1 MRSSTIAAL
10 LVLLLAACSISDEQ
24 EVAFGR
30 ENAQR
35 INEAMPLVT
44 DPRATAYLSELGR
57 SIASRTSRSD
67 LVWHFALVNSDEV
80 NAFALPGG
88 YIYVNRGLV
97 ERAERLEQLAGVL
110 GHEIG
115 HVVERHSVEQMKK
128 TTGANVVVTLICAV
142 TSLCESG
149 ISQVAIN
156 VAGTAILARYS
167 RADEIEADSQAVVN
181 VVNAG
186 IHPSGV
192 PEFFQALLLERSR
205 NPSSFDTFFA
215 SHPVEESRVNY
226 TERLIASYDPDRL
239 EALVSDDPGYQQ
251 FRAVLQA
258 LPPAPPPRQLPS
270 P

>member
-1 MRSSTIAAL
+1 MRSVSLAGL
-10 LVLLLAACSISDEQ
+10 LICMLAACTISDEQ

-30 ENAQR
+30 ENAEK
-35 INEAMPLVT
+35 INEAIPLVT
-44 DPRATAYLSELGR
+44 DSRATSYLSQLGE
-57 SIASRTSRSD
+57 SIASRTSRSG
-67 LVWHFALVNSDEV
+67 LAWHFAIVNSDEV

-88 YIYVNRGLV
+88 YIYVNRGLI
-97 ERAERLEQLAGVL
+97 ERAERLEHLAGVL

-128 TTGANVVVTLICAV
+128 TTGASVVVTVICVV

-149 ISQVAIN
+149 LSQVAIN
-156 VAGTAILARYS
+156 VAGSAILARYS

-192 PEFFQALLLERSR
+192 PEFFQTLLRERSR
-205 NPSSFDTFFA
+205 NPSMFDTFFA
-215 SHPVEESRVNY
+215 SHPVEESRVQY
-226 TERLIASYDPDRL
+226 TERLIATFDADRL
-239 EALVSDDPGYQQ
+239 NDLASDDARYQE

-258 LPPAPPPRQLPS
+258 LPPAPPPRQLPA

>member
-1 MRSSTIAAL
+1 MRSVSLAGFL
-10 LVLLLAACSISDEQ
+10 VVLLTACSISDEQ

-30 ENAQR
+30 ENAEK
-35 INEAMPLVT
+35 INAAIPLVS

-57 SIASRTSRSD
+57 TIAARTSRSD
-67 LVWHFALVNSDEV
+67 LQWQFAIVNSDEV

-88 YIYVNRGLV
+88 FIYVNRGLID
-97 ERAERLEQLAGVL
+97 RAERLEQLAGVL

-128 TTGANVVVTLICAV
+128 TTGANVVVTLICVV

-186 IHPSGV
+186 IHPSGI
-192 PEFFQALLLERSR
+192 PEFFETLLRERSR
-205 NPSSFDTFFA
+205 NPSIFESFLA
-215 SHPVEESRVNY
+215 SHPVEESRVEY
-226 TERLIASYDPDRL
+226 TQRLIASYERERL
-239 EALVSDDPGYQQ
+239 GDLVSDDPRYQE
-251 FRAVLQA
+251 FRAVLES
-258 LPPAPPPRQLPS
+258 LPPPPPPRRLPS

>member
-1 MRSSTIAAL
+1 MRSVARAGFLI
-10 LVLLLAACSISDEQ
+10 VLLSACSISDEQ

-30 ENAQR
+30 ENAEK
-35 INEAMPLVT
+35 INEALPLVR
-44 DPRATAYLSELGR
+44 DPRAIAYLSELGR
-57 SIASRTSRSD
+57 AIASRTSRSD
-67 LVWHFALVNSDEV
+67 LEWHFAIVNSDEV

-128 TTGANVVVTLICAV
+128 TTGANVVVTVICVV

-149 ISQVAIN
+149 LSQVAIN

-186 IHPSGV
+186 IHPSGI
-192 PEFFQALLLERSR
+192 PEFFETLLRERSR
-205 NPSSFDTFFA
+205 NPSMFDTFLA
-215 SHPVEESRVNY
+215 SHPVEETRVDY
-226 TERLIASYDPDRL
+226 TRRLIAAYDPDRL
-239 EALVSDDPGYQQ
+239 DDLTSDDPRYRE

-258 LPPAPPPRQLPS
+258 LPPAPPPRQLPN

>member
-1 MRSSTIAAL
+1 MRSASLAGLL
-10 LVLLLAACSISDEQ
+10 LVVLTACSISDEQ

-30 ENAQR
+30 ENAQK
-35 INEAMPLVT
+35 INEAIPLVT
-44 DPRATAYLSELGR
+44 DPRATAYLSDLGR

-67 LVWHFALVNSDEV
+67 LEWHFAIVNSDEV

-97 ERAERLEQLAGVL
+97 ERAQRLEQLAGVL

-128 TTGANVVVTLICAV
+128 TTVANVVVTLICSV

-156 VAGTAILARYS
+156 VAGSAILARYS

-186 IHPSGV
+186 IHPSGI
-192 PEFFQALLLERSR
+192 PEFFEALLLERGR
-205 NPSSFDTFFA
+205 NPSLFDTFFA
-215 SHPVEESRVNY
+215 SHPVEETRVSY
-226 TERLIASYDPDRL
+226 TERLIASYDRDRL
-239 EALVSDDPGYQQ
+239 NALVSDDPGYQQ
-251 FRAVLQA
+251 FRALLEA
-258 LPPAPPPRQLPS
+258 LPPAPPPRQLPT

>member
-1 MRSSTIAAL
+1 MRFTALTVLLVAAL
-10 LVLLLAACSISDEQ
+10 AGCSISDEQ

-30 ENAQR
+30 ENAEK
-35 INEAMPLVT
+35 INEALPLVT

-57 SIASRTSRSD
+57 AIASRTSRSD
-67 LVWHFALVNSDEV
+67 LQWHFAIVNSDEV

-88 YIYVNRGLV
+88 YIYVNRGLID
-97 ERAERLEQLAGVL
+97 RAERLEQLAGVV

-149 ISQVAIN
+149 LSQVAIN

-186 IHPSGV
+186 IHPSGI
-192 PEFFQALLLERSR
+192 PEFFEALLLERSR
-205 NPSSFDTFFA
+205 NPTIFDTFLA
-215 SHPVEESRVNY
+215 SHPVEESRVDY
-226 TERLIASYDPDRL
+226 TQRLIAAFDPDRL
-239 EALVSDDPGYQQ
+239 NDLVSDDPRYQE
-251 FRAVLQA
+251 FRAVLNS

>member
-1 MRSSTIAAL
+1 MRPVAL
-10 LVLLLAACSISDEQ
+10 AGCVFVLLTACSISDEQ

-30 ENAQR
+30 ENAQK
-35 INEAMPLVT
+35 INEALPLVT
-44 DPRATAYLSELGR
+44 DPQANAYLTELGR
-57 SIASRTSRSD
+57 AIASRTSRSG
-67 LVWHFALVNSDEV
+67 LEWHFAIVNSDDV

-97 ERAERLEQLAGVL
+97 DRADRLEHLAGVL

-128 TTGANVVVTLICAV
+128 TTGANVVVTLICVV

-149 ISQVAIN
+149 LSQVAIN

-167 RADEIEADSQAVVN
+167 RADEIEADSQAVAN

-192 PEFFQALLLERSR
+192 PEFFQTLMRERSR
-205 NPSSFDTFFA
+205 NPSMFENFLA
-215 SHPVEESRVNY
+215 SHPVEESRVDY
-226 TERLIASYDPDRL
+226 TQRLIASYDQERL
-239 EALVSDDPGYQQ
+239 SQLVSDDPPYQD
-251 FRAVLQA
+251 FRALLRA

>member
-1 MRSSTIAAL
+1 MRSVAVAGF
-10 LVLLLAACSISDEQ
+10 LVTLLAACSISDEQ

-30 ENAQR
+30 ENAQK
-35 INEAMPLVT
+35 INEALPLVT
-44 DPRATAYLSELGR
+44 DPRATAYLTELGR
-57 SIASRTSRSD
+57 AIASRTSRAD
-67 LVWHFALVNSDEV
+67 LEWHFAIVNSDEV

-97 ERAERLEQLAGVL
+97 ERADRLEHPAGVL
-110 GHEIG
+110 GQEIG
-115 HVVERHSVEQMKK
+115 HVVERHAVEQMKK

-149 ISQVAIN
+149 LSQVAIN

-167 RADEIEADSQAVVN
+167 RADEIEADSQAVVM

-192 PEFFQALLLERSR
+192 PEFFETLLRERRR
-205 NPSSFDTFFA
+205 NPSMFDTFLA
-215 SHPVEESRVNY
+215 SHPVEESRVDN
-226 TERLIASYDPDRL
+226 TQRLTAAYDVGRL
-239 EALVSDDPGYQQ
+239 DVLVSDDPRYQD

-258 LPPAPPPRQLPS
+258 LPAPPPPRQLPS